1 MIFVT
6 RFLLIETLYKFRT
19 LEVLI
24 YPIPTHDGYF
34 RLV

>member
-6 RFLLIETLYKFRT
+6 RSLLIETLYQFRT

-24 YPIPTHDGYF
+24 YPIPTHDVHF